1 MTGELH
7 RKIQALLDE
16 MVAKGDER
24 GVQVAVYKDGE
35 LVVDAWAGVA
45 DVRSGRKV
53 EGESLFPVFSTGK
66 GVLATMIH
74 LLAERGQVGY
84 DKPIAHY
91 WPEFAAN
98 GKEGITVR
106 HALAHTAGL
115 PAMPPGTTH
124 ATICDWD
131 WMCRAIAAMPAVS
144 GPGEKMAYHPFTF
157 GWLLG
162 EVLQRADGRTVAQF
176 LREEIAGPLEVT
188 TMYFGV
194 PGDLEPEV
202 AILEENLT
210 GPPLAESADPSSS
223 QLGPWMNR
231 RDARMACIPGAN
243 GIMNARA
250 VARHYAALLPG
261 GVEGLELLPPKRVL
275 IATEEQFPTGAK
287 EEPVARALGY
297 MIGEGGMPTWFC
309 HPGYGGSNG
318 LADARIGMAFGM
330 TRNLFSPH
338 DLGGKVGALLKEAFE

>member
-1 MTGELH
+1 MLE
-7 RKIQALLDE
+7 E
-16 MVAKGDER
+16 MVAAGEER
-24 GVQVAVYKDGE
+24 GAQVAVYKDGE

-53 EGESLFPVFSTGK
+53 GGDTLFPVFSTGK

-74 LLAERGQVGY
+74 LLAERGQVEY
-84 DKPIAHY
+84 DTPIAHY
-91 WPEFAAN
+91 WPEFAAH
-98 GKEGITVR
+98 GKGGITVR

-115 PAMPPGTTH
+115 PKTPPGTNH

-131 WMCRAIAAMPAVS
+131 WMCRAIAEMTPVS
-144 GPGEKMAYHPFTF
+144 GPGEKMVYHPFTF

-176 LREEIAGPLEVT
+176 LREEIAKPLGVT

-194 PGDLEPEV
+194 PAELEPTV
-202 AILEENLT
+202 AYLEENLT
-210 GPPLAESADPSSS
+210 GPPLTDADDPSSS
-223 QLGPWMNR
+223 QLGPWMDR
-231 RDARMACIPGAN
+231 ADARIACIPGAN

-261 GVEGLELLPPKRVL
+261 GAEGIELLPPERVRQAL
-275 IATEEQFPTGAK
+275 ELQFSTGAR
-287 EEPVARALGY
+287 EEACGRGLGY
-297 MIGEGGMPTWFC
+297 IMGEEGMPTWFG

-318 LADARIGMAFGM
+318 IANGRIGVAFGIA
-330 TRNLFSPH
+330 RNLFSGG